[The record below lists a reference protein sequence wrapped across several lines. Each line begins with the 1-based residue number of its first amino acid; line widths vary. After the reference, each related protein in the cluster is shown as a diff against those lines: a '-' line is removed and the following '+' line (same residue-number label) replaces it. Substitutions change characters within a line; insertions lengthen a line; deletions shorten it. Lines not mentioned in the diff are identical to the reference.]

1 MEWHVKKSCCHKKA
15 ERLYIVLCDSG
26 GSLKML
32 AEAQS
37 FERVKPGDLLSPLKD
52 AQYCVNRDVS
62 RVIKIIDAR
71 QYICDEWERLLRLSA
86 DKWAQR
92 RCLSA
97 GRKIVI
103 KPAMM
108 HSTPTSAFTENV
120 PCQPGRII
128 DATQTST

>member
-1 MEWHVKKSCCHKKA
+1 MACEEVLLSQ
-15 ERLYIVLCDSG
+15 ESRRLYIVLCDSG

-86 DKWAQR
+86 DK
-92 RCLSA
+92 
-97 GRKIVI
+97 
-103 KPAMM
+103 
-108 HSTPTSAFTENV
+108 
-120 PCQPGRII
+120 
-128 DATQTST
+128 

>member
-15 ERLYIVLCDSG
+15 ARLYIVLCDSG

-37 FERVKPGDLLSPLKD
+37 FERVKPGDLLSPLKY

-86 DKWAQR
+86 DK
-92 RCLSA
+92 
-97 GRKIVI
+97 
-103 KPAMM
+103 
-108 HSTPTSAFTENV
+108 
-120 PCQPGRII
+120 
-128 DATQTST
+128 

>member
-15 ERLYIVLCDSG
+15 ARLYIVLCDSG

-37 FERVKPGDLLSPLKD
+37 FERVKPSDLLSPLKD
-52 AQYCVNRDVS
+52 AQYCVNRDAS

-86 DKWAQR
+86 DK
-92 RCLSA
+92 
-97 GRKIVI
+97 
-103 KPAMM
+103 
-108 HSTPTSAFTENV
+108 
-120 PCQPGRII
+120 
-128 DATQTST
+128 

>member
-1 MEWHVKKSCCHKKA
+1 MACEEVLLSQ
-15 ERLYIVLCDSG
+15 ESRRLYIVLCDSG

-52 AQYCVNRDVS
+52 AQYCVNRDAS

-86 DKWAQR
+86 DK
-92 RCLSA
+92 
-97 GRKIVI
+97 
-103 KPAMM
+103 
-108 HSTPTSAFTENV
+108 
-120 PCQPGRII
+120 
-128 DATQTST
+128 

>member
-1 MEWHVKKSCCHKKA
+1 MACEEVLLSRKQ
-15 ERLYIVLCDSG
+15 RLYIVLCDSG

-86 DKWAQR
+86 DK
-92 RCLSA
+92 
-97 GRKIVI
+97 
-103 KPAMM
+103 
-108 HSTPTSAFTENV
+108 
-120 PCQPGRII
+120 
-128 DATQTST
+128 

>member
-15 ERLYIVLCDSG
+15 GRLYIVLCDSG

-37 FERVKPGDLLSPLKD
+37 FERVKPGDLLSPQKD
-52 AQYCVNRDVS
+52 AQYCVNRDAS

-86 DKWAQR
+86 DK
-92 RCLSA
+92 
-97 GRKIVI
+97 
-103 KPAMM
+103 
-108 HSTPTSAFTENV
+108 
-120 PCQPGRII
+120 
-128 DATQTST
+128 

>member
-37 FERVKPGDLLSPLKD
+37 FERVKPGDLLSQLKD

-86 DKWAQR
+86 A
-92 RCLSA
+92 CE
-97 GRKIVI
+97 RKTT
-103 KPAMM
+103 
-108 HSTPTSAFTENV
+108 HRYLQNT
-120 PCQPGRII
+120 
-128 DATQTST
+128 